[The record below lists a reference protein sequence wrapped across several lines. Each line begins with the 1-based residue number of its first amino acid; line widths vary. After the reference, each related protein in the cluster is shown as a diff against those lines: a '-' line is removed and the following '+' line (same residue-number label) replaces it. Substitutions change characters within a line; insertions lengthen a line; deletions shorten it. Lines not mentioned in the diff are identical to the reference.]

1 MKITAI
7 FKIIL
12 KLNILGI
19 LVFLLSSCQS
29 VIRFSGNSSSSSVK
43 MSHSSNS
50 KNDDN
55 ALPPGTVIKGYASY
69 YGDEFDGR
77 RTANGDI
84 FSQRK
89 FTAAHKSLPFG
100 TKVKVTNLNN
110 GLSVIV
116 IINDRGPFV
125 QGRVIDLSKAAAEKI
140 DMLSSGVVPV
150 EIVVIE

>member
-1 MKITAI
+1 MKITSL

-19 LVFLLSSCQS
+19 LVLLLFSCQS
-29 VIRFSGNSSSSSVK
+29 VIRFSDNSTSSSARILNSV
-43 MSHSSNS
+43 NS

-55 ALPPGTVIKGYASY
+55 ALPSGVVIKGYASY

-77 RTANGDI
+77 KTANGDI
-84 FSQRK
+84 FSQSK
-89 FTAAHKSLPFG
+89 FTAAHKSFPFG

-110 GLSVIV
+110 GLSVVV

-125 QGRVIDLSKAAAEKI
+125 RGRVIDLSKAAALII
-140 DMLSSGVVPV
+140 DMVNSGVVPV